1 MMVDRLSDRTVPM
14 PATTR
19 TFIAIALPHD
29 QAVALDRLCQG
40 IAPETPGWRWVP
52 PGHFHITLSF
62 LGDVADTDLD
72 NLNRAITAAAA
83 QIEPFELEPA
93 GLGAFPDPRRPRT
106 LWAGIRGPGLD
117 ARGRL
122 QEAVVEAANRAGH
135 PPEDQRFHPH
145 ITLARSK
152 ASRGGLGPLIDGH
165 QGWSAGLFLVREVIV
180 FASRLGPQG
189 PSYSPLARAPLD
201 GRNTESAP

>member
-1 MMVDRLSDRTVPM
+1 M

-29 QAVALDRLCQG
+29 QAVALDQLCQG
-40 IAPETPGWRWVP
+40 IAPEAPGWRWVP

-72 NLNRAITAAAA
+72 NLNRAIGEAVSPM
-83 QIEPFELEPA
+83 EPFELEPA

-117 ARGRL
+117 ALGRL
-122 QEAVVEAANRAGH
+122 QAAVVGAANRAGH
-135 PPEDQRFHPH
+135 PPDDSRFHPH

-152 ASRGGLGPLIDGH
+152 TVRGALGPLINGQ
-165 QGWSAGLFLVREVIV
+165 QGWSAGVFPVREVIV
-180 FASRLGPQG
+180 FASRLSPQG
-189 PSYSPLARAPLD
+189 PSYSPLARAPLE
-201 GRNTESAP
+201 GRNGESAP

>member
-1 MMVDRLSDRTVPM
+1 M

-40 IAPETPGWRWVP
+40 IAPETPGWRWISL
-52 PGHFHITLSF
+52 GHFHITLSF
-62 LGDVADTDLD
+62 LGDVADRDLD
-72 NLNRAITAAAA
+72 DLNRAITEDVAR
-83 QIEPFELEPA
+83 IEPFELEPA

-117 ARGRL
+117 ALDRL
-122 QEAVVEAANRAGH
+122 QEAVVGAASRAGH

-152 ASRGGLGPLIDGH
+152 AVRGALGPLIDGH
-165 QGWSAGLFLVREVIV
+165 QGWSAGVFPVRDVIV

-189 PSYSPLARAPLD
+189 PSYSSLARAPLD
-201 GRNTESAP
+201 GRKPESAP